1 MIFCA
6 IFDAATGN
14 ISAIS
19 NVVPEDK
26 NYIEITQHQYKQ
38 FVNNELD
45 YGMFL
50 VVPDPETKGSYKL
63 VEKTKNKQEFD
74 VSKSIHEFDK
84 VYKNKFDEDIFYI
97 IQDNKKNK
105 WFAKAKLN
113 PNYISFLQQTKNF
126 SESKKVIYITQENNP
141 NVLIDKLVINQEDFL
156 KHKEFVI
163 KEGIEQENVSLY
175 TAVVH
180 ETYKHLI
187 RE

>member
-6 IFDAATGN
+6 VFDASTGN
-14 ISAIS
+14 ISGIS
-19 NVVPEDK
+19 NVAPEDK

-50 VVPDPETKGSYKL
+50 VVPDPGTKGKYKL
-63 VEKTKNKQEFD
+63 VEKRINKQEFD
-74 VSKSIHEFDK
+74 VSKSIHEFEK
-84 VYKNKFDEDIFYI
+84 VYNNKFDKDIFYI
-97 IQDNKKNK
+97 IQDNKKGK

-113 PNYISFLQQTKNF
+113 PNYISFLQQTKKF

-156 KHKEFVI
+156 QQKEFVI
-163 KEGIEQENVSLY
+163 KENTEKQNVSLY